1 MRACLIGG
9 CATVSISVKT
19 MQDVMSEQMAPCG
32 CVSRPSRDTLLR
44 GAIVLGRQLP
54 ISRLD
59 ETL

>member
-1 MRACLIGG
+1 M
-9 CATVSISVKT
+9 
-19 MQDVMSEQMAPCG
+19 MSEQMAPCG